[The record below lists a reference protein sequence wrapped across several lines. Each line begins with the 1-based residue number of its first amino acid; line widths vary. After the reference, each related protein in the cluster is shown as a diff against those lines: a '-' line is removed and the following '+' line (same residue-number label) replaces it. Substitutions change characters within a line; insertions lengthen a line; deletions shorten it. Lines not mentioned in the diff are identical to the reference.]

1 MATYTDTTGSGS
13 STTEFNFTF
22 PTIKDSD
29 VKVALN
35 DIIQATTKYAVD
47 TSGTPKKITF
57 NNTSITASLQESNG
71 APKSGVIVRVFRDSG
86 VESGDKRVTFQ
97 AGSAIKSA
105 DLNNIYE
112 HSLYGLEEFQDP
124 KNPNKYNFENL
135 TVTGNATIGGTAD
148 ITGNVTA
155 PTQSAGDN
163 TTKVATTAFVKTAV
177 DNLID
182 GAPGSL
188 DTLNELAASL
198 NDDANLSTT
207 LTNSIATKL
216 PLGGGQMTG
225 NITFSGSQTVDGRD
239 LSADGSKLDAIEA
252 SAKDDQ
258 TAAEIKTLLNS
269 DGIVN
274 AQVDASAAIAG
285 TKISP
290 DFGSQNIVT
299 TGTIASNDIT
309 ISDTNPSVRFVDSDN
324 DSDFAVLIN
333 SGLFK
338 IKDSTNNTDR
348 FQIASDGT
356 VDVLGNLDVGA
367 GLDVTG
373 DITATG
379 VINGKDLVLTDA
391 HPAITYTDSDGNPDY
406 QLKVNHGWFRIHD
419 ATNDAERL
427 TVNSDGHVD
436 IHGNLD
442 CLAGVDVTGNITVT
456 GTQEFTL
463 PSGSD
468 KGITL
473 NNPTNTGAHIIADAA
488 RTGNGGQNIL
498 SIRSKYAG
506 TEVNKIVLKTAG
518 SPSSKGG
525 AIGFYTSTENSGS
538 LTERLKITS
547 DGNIQID
554 NDSGQLQLGA
564 SQDLKLYHGAT
575 NAYILNETGNL
586 TIKANEAAK
595 YLYLH
600 GDNVQLRSKTSNE
613 GFLTTTLNGAV
624 KLYFDDSKKL
634 KTEANGVQIFDH
646 LGIGAAAITGSCVYI
661 KTPAG
666 SDGSP
671 TTRKGLLVQESAW
684 SDGNIIEAQG
694 STGNTIFKVGG
705 NPNDI
710 EIPSDT
716 SKFKL
721 GASGDLSLYHN
732 GTDSYIENSTGN
744 LFIKYGSDNAIKV
757 EPDSKVRLFY
767 DASPK
772 LETSSTG
779 ATVTTTNAAKSIK
792 NITTST
798 SAPSGGSDGDL
809 WFTYT

>member
-290 DFGSQNIVT
+290 DFGSQAIT
-299 TGTIASNDIT
+299 T
-309 ISDTNPSVRFVDSDN
+309 
-324 DSDFAVLIN
+324 
-333 SGLFK
+333 
-338 IKDSTNNTDR
+338 
-348 FQIASDGT
+348 
-356 VDVLGNLDVGA
+356 
-367 GLDVTG
+367 
-373 DITATG
+373 TG
-379 VINGKDLVLTDA
+379 VINGKDLVLTDT
-391 HPAITYTDSDGNPDY
+391 HPSITYTDSDGNPDY

-757 EPDSKVRLFY
+757 EPNSKVRLFY
-767 DASPK
+767 DAAAK
-772 LETSSTG
+772 LETTSTG
-779 ATVTTTNAAKSIK
+779 ATVTTTNAANSIK

-809 WFTYT
+809 WFTYVA